1 MKRKILVTS
10 GLPYANGHIH
20 IGHLVEYLQTD
31 IWVRFQ
37 KSRGHDCVYFCGDDT
52 HGTTIMLR
60 ARSEGKEEEEII
72 DEMHAA
78 HLRDFNDFG
87 IEFDHYGST
96 NTLENR
102 KLCSEIWTAFRNA
115 GLVEEKEI
123 EQLYDTEAQTF
134 LADRFVK
141 GTCPK
146 CGKPDQYGDNCESC
160 GAHYEPTELIDA
172 VSAITGTRPEVRTA
186 KHLFVNIEREHPFLD
201 KWVHSGALQLE
212 IENYLAGQFL
222 GEPLRPWDVSRPAPY
237 FGFEIPDSPGNFWY
251 VWFDAPIGYMG
262 ATMEWCKNVNRDG
275 LPPLEQFNLWWRN
288 PNAEI
293 HHFIGKDIT
302 YFHTLF
308 FPTMLKVAGFS
319 LPFKVHIHGFLT
331 VNGEKMSKRRGTF
344 ILASTYLKYLDPS
357 YLRYYYASK
366 LSGRVDDIDLNFEEL
381 QAKVNADL
389 VGNVVNLASRTAKF
403 AAQTGL
409 SEVYPDDNG
418 LFEQAA
424 KFGEEIADA
433 YETGEYSKAI
443 RLIMECGYRA
453 NKFVEDAAP
462 WTLAKDADKKSQLQ
476 DVCTIGINLFRQIVV
491 YLAPILPKLKAD
503 TEVLLNDNLSRWDC
517 AKEHLLRTEVNPYK
531 HLLSRADTKAMEQ
544 IIEDSKVSDG
554 GLPPNAAGQV
564 PAADNDDDAALQ
576 AEPLLTEKI
585 SIDDFAKVDLRIARV
600 IEAKEVP
607 EARKLLQ
614 LTLSLGGNEIRN
626 VFAGIKSAYKPEEL
640 VGRLVVCVANL
651 QPRQMKF
658 GLSEGMVVAAGPGGA
673 DIFLL
678 SPDEGAK
685 PGMRLH

>member
-1 MKRKILVTS
+1 M
-10 GLPYANGHIH
+10 
-20 IGHLVEYLQTD
+20 
-31 IWVRFQ
+31 
-37 KSRGHDCVYFCGDDT
+37 HD
-52 HGTTIMLR
+52 
-60 ARSEGKEEEEII
+60 
-72 DEMHAA
+72 A
-78 HLRDFNDFG
+78 HLRDFNGFG
-87 IEFDHYGST
+87 IAFEHYGST
-96 NTLENR
+96 NTEETR
-102 KLCSEIWTAFRNA
+102 SLCREIWASFRKA
-115 GLVEEKEI
+115 GMVEEKEI
-123 EQLYDTEAQTF
+123 EQLYDTQAQTF
-134 LADRFVK
+134 LADRFVH

-146 CGKPDQYGDNCESC
+146 CGKPDQFGDNCEVC
-160 GAHYEPTELIDA
+160 GAHYEPTELKDA
-172 VSAITGTRPEVRTA
+172 VSTITGTTPEIRKA
-186 KHLFVNIEREHPFLD
+186 KHLFVNIEQEHEFLN
-201 KWVHSGALQLE
+201 KWVHSGALQPE

-222 GEPLRPWDVSRPAPY
+222 GEALHAWDVSRPAPY
-237 FGFEIPDSPGNFWY
+237 FGFEIPDSPDNFWY

-262 ATMEWCKNVNRDG
+262 ATLEWCKKVVESERNNAA
-275 LPPLEQFNLWWRN
+275 LQKFNEWWRN
-288 PNAEI
+288 PDAEI

-319 LPFKVHIHGFLT
+319 LPKNVHIHGFLT

-344 ILASTYLKYLDPS
+344 ILASTYLKHLDPS

-366 LSGRVDDIDLNFEEL
+366 LSNRVDDIDLNFDEL

-403 AAQTGL
+403 AAHTGL
-409 SEVYPDDNG
+409 SGYYPDDGG

-424 KFGEEIADA
+424 QVGEEIANA

-453 NKFVEDAAP
+453 NKFIEDAAP
-462 WTLAKDADKKSQLQ
+462 WTIKLDPNRQQDLR
-476 DVCTIGINLFRQIVV
+476 DVCTIGLNLFRQIVI
-491 YLAPILPKLKAD
+491 YLAPVLPALK
-503 TEVLLNDNLSRWDC
+503 TQVEELLNCKLDHWNGS
-517 AKEHLLRTEVNPYK
+517 KEHLLGTTVNTYK
-531 HLLSRADTKAMEQ
+531 HLLSRVDPKAVEQ
-544 IIEDSKVSDG
+544 IIEDSKEDN
-554 GLPPNAAGQV
+554 LAAT
-564 PAADNDDDAALQ
+564 PAACGDSAETLE

-585 SIDDFAKVDLRIARV
+585 SIDDFTKVDLRVARV

-614 LTLSLGGNEIRN
+614 LTLSLGGGETRN

-658 GLSEGMVVAAGPGGA
+658 GLSEGMVVAAGPGGSE
-673 DIFLL
+673 IFLM